1 MAETARQPV
10 PAPLRSDQASAV
22 LHSVM
27 LQLDASQWWTPEQL
41 ELGMQQQ
48 LQQLLL
54 HAQTHSPFYRQR
66 LRDIDVA
73 NFTRAAFADI
83 PLLTRADLQQ
93 SNQTIDA
100 EYLPA
105 NHGSPQETMTSGSTG
120 TPVRIRG
127 TGVTALMWNAL
138 NLREHLWHQRD
149 TRQVAC
155 SIRWRSDGIGLSQ
168 SGVTLPDW
176 GVPINQF
183 FHTAPSFYLNS
194 AVDIA
199 QQRQWLLQRQPV
211 YLLSHPSN
219 VAALAR
225 SFRKAGESLPAL
237 REIRTLSE
245 SVGRELREL
254 VQEVF
259 GTSITD
265 CYSSQEL
272 GYIALQCPQ
281 FAHYHVQSESVL
293 VEVLR
298 ADGSQCA
305 PFEPGRLVITSLRN
319 YATPLIRYELGD
331 YGALGDKCPCG
342 RGLPVLYVVK
352 GRVRNM
358 LQLPDGT
365 QHWPNFGFR
374 KMMEIVD
381 LRQFQIVQTQLDR
394 VEFKLVV
401 DAAPLTVEQET
412 QLKQVLQESL
422 GYPLQI
428 AISYHEALPHSGSG
442 KFEDFVSLIS
452 AD

>member
-1 MAETARQPV
+1 MAETARMPI
-10 PAPLRSDQASAV
+10 PAPLRDDQASAV
-22 LHSVM
+22 LHSV
-27 LQLDASQWWTPEQL
+27 LQQLDASQWWTPAQL
-41 ELGMQQQ
+41 EQGILQQ

-66 LRDIDVA
+66 LRDIEVA
-73 NFTRAAFADI
+73 KFTRANLARI
-83 PLLTRADLQQ
+83 PVLTRAELQQ
-93 SNQTIDA
+93 ANQTIDA
-100 EYLPA
+100 GCLPA

-127 TGVTALMWNAL
+127 TGVTAMLWNAL

-149 TRQVAC
+149 TSQVAC
-155 SIRWRSDGIGLSQ
+155 SIRWRSDAIGQSQ
-168 SGVTLPDW
+168 GGVTLPDW
-176 GVPINQF
+176 GAPINQF
-183 FHTAPSFYLNS
+183 FHTSPSYYLNS

-225 SFRKAGESLPAL
+225 CFRRSGGSIPAL
-237 REIRTLSE
+237 REVRTIGE
-245 SVGRELREL
+245 SVGQELRDL

-259 GTSITD
+259 GARITD

-281 FAHYHVQSESVL
+281 TAHYHVQSESVL

-298 ADGSQCA
+298 PDGSECA
-305 PFEPGRLVITSLRN
+305 PFETGRLVITSLRN
-319 YATPLIRYELGD
+319 YATPLIRYEVGD
-331 YGALGDKCPCG
+331 YGALGDNCPCG
-342 RGLPVLYVVK
+342 RGLPVLHTIK

-358 LQLPDGT
+358 LLLPDGS
-365 QHWPNFGFR
+365 QRWPNFGFR
-374 KMMEIVD
+374 KMMEIAE

-394 VEFKLVV
+394 VELRLVV
-401 DAAPLTVEQET
+401 DEAPLADEREMR
-412 QLKQVLQESL
+412 LKQVLQENL

-428 AISYHEALPHSGSG
+428 AISYHGALPRNSSG

-452 AD
+452 VD

>member
-1 MAETARQPV
+1 MADIARKPV
-10 PAPLRSDQASAV
+10 PAPLRDDQASAV
-22 LHSVM
+22 LHSVL
-27 LQLDASQWWTPEQL
+27 LQLDASQWWTSIQL
-41 ELGMQQQ
+41 EQGMLQQ

-66 LRDIDVA
+66 LRDINVA
-73 NFTRAAFADI
+73 NFTRKALTDI
-83 PLLTRADLQQ
+83 PLLTRTDLQQ
-93 SNQTIDA
+93 ANQTIDA
-100 EYLPA
+100 EYLPP

-138 NLREHLWHQRD
+138 NLREHFWHQRD

-155 SIRWRSDGIGLSQ
+155 SIRWRSDAIGLSQ
-168 SGVTLPDW
+168 GGVALPDW
-176 GVPINQF
+176 GTPINQF
-183 FHTAPSFYLNS
+183 FHTAPSYYLNS

-199 QQRQWLLQRQPV
+199 QQLQWLQQRQPV

-225 SFRKAGESLPAL
+225 SFRRAGDSLPAL

-245 SVGRELREL
+245 SVSQELRAL

-281 FAHYHVQSESVL
+281 FSHYHVQSESVL

-331 YGALGDKCPCG
+331 YGALGDECPCG
-342 RGLPVLYVVK
+342 RGLPVLHTVK

-358 LQLPDGT
+358 LRLPDGT
-365 QHWPNFGFR
+365 QRWPNFGFR

-381 LRQFQIVQTQLDR
+381 LRQFQIVQTHLDR
-394 VEFKLVV
+394 VELKLVV
-401 DAAPLTVEQET
+401 DAAPLAVAQELR
-412 QLKQVLQESL
+412 LKQVLQENL

-428 AISYHEALPHSGSG
+428 AISYHAMLPRSSSG